1 MCKPIN
7 IFVVFVCNLAK
18 WMHVAKQACVVF
30 QILETLEMLV
40 RRNDCSCSLISL
52 IIPDRSPQAW
62 TN

>member
-1 MCKPIN
+1 MCKPVN

-18 WMHVAKQACVVF
+18 WMQNKRVVF
-30 QILETLEMLV
+30 QILETLEMSV
-40 RRNDCSCSLISL
+40 RRNGCSCSLISL